1 MRRFAGQ
8 VYGFWSKIPM
18 SDAVWVHITAALL
31 RLMRWPTR
39 LSFDADRRMFKVTQ
53 GANEIWLARRSRVA
67 RIIWSLDGRLDELHR
82 GYGLHRVSGLEGGT
96 VLDIGANIGEVSIL
110 FRQLG
115 ATVHAFEPDPAE
127 FACLEANA
135 DSLIRTYQSALWNE
149 TGTATLFLANGTGD
163 TSLLTPV
170 KSDSA
175 TVVKTITLDDW
186 AEHNLEPGL
195 LVDLLKLEAE
205 GAEPEILEG
214 AKGLLARVRYIT
226 ADVGF
231 ERPGDGGLDSTLPA
245 VTNFLLKR
253 NFSVIWVGSPRL
265 VVLFKN
271 DLLPDSE

>member
-1 MRRFAGQ
+1 MRRLAGQ
-8 VYGFWSKIPM
+8 LYGFWSKIPV
-18 SDAVWVHITAALL
+18 SDTVWAGITAALL
-31 RLMRWPTR
+31 RLMRWKTN
-39 LSFDADRRMFKVTQ
+39 LFFDPDRKMFKVTQ

-67 RIIWSLDGRLDELHR
+67 RTIWSLDGRLDELYR
-82 GYGLHRVSGLEGGT
+82 GYGLHKVLGLEGGT
-96 VLDIGANIGEVSIL
+96 VLDIGANVGEVSIL

-135 DSLIRTYQSALWNE
+135 DSLVRPYQSALWNE

-170 KSDSA
+170 KSDSE
-175 TVVKTITLDDW
+175 TVVKTTTLDDW
-186 AEHNLEPGL
+186 AERNLQPGV

-214 AKGLLARVRYIT
+214 AERLLARVRYIT

-265 VVLFKN
+265 VVLFKS
-271 DLLPDSE
+271 DLLLDRE

>member
-8 VYGFWSKIPM
+8 LYGFWSKISM
-18 SDAVWVHITAALL
+18 SDKAWVHITAALL
-31 RLMRWPTR
+31 ALMRWPTR
-39 LSFDADRRMFKVTQ
+39 LFFDADRKMFKVAQ
-53 GANEIWLARRSRVA
+53 GDNAIWLARRSRVE
-67 RIIWSLDGRLDELHR
+67 RLIWSLDGRLDELYR

-110 FRQLG
+110 CRQLG

-135 DSLIRTYQSALWNE
+135 DSLIHAYQTALWND
-149 TGTATLFLANGTGD
+149 TGTAPLFLANGTGD
-163 TSLLTPV
+163 TSLLSPV
-170 KSDSA
+170 KSGSE
-175 TVVKTITLDDW
+175 TLVETTTLDDW

-195 LVDLLKLEAE
+195 SVDLIKLEAE
-205 GAEPEILEG
+205 GAEPEILVG
-214 AKGLLARVRYIT
+214 AERLLDRVRYIT

-231 ERPGDGGLDSTLPA
+231 ERPSDEGLTSTLPA

-253 NFSVIWVGSPRL
+253 NFSVICVGSPRL

-271 DLLPDSE
+271 NSLPDRE